1 MSEHW
6 TERLSD
12 YIDEELSPAERDA
25 CEAHL
30 LACAECREVLG
41 ELRVLVA
48 EARELPDEE
57 PARDLWP
64 GIQAQLEAGPL
75 AIERGGGAR
84 VEGQG
89 SSVRPLPSRRR
100 VFALSLPQLAAA
112 ALVCAVLGG
121 GAVAVGSGVFG
132 SWGGTTPVATLA
144 PGGGRPTGAPPVA
157 MAALPGEA
165 AYDRAVSD
173 LRAVLEAGKGRLK
186 PETIA
191 VLEENLA
198 TIDRAIERSR
208 KALEADPANPYLN
221 AHVQAAMRR
230 KLEVLRRAADLVSAE
245 S

>member
-1 MSEHW
+1 MMEHW

-41 ELRVLVA
+41 ELRVIVA

-57 PARDLWP
+57 PARNLWP
-64 GIQAQLEAGPL
+64 GIQSRLDAPPL
-75 AIERGGGAR
+75 SIER
-84 VEGQG
+84 
-89 SSVRPLPSRRR
+89 SPVRAPARRR
-100 VFALSLPQLAAA
+100 VFALSVPQLAAA
-112 ALVCAVLGG
+112 ALACAVIGGG
-121 GAVAVGSGVFG
+121 GAMLASGAF
-132 SWGGTTPVATLA
+132 WGGTPVATLPPSVA
-144 PGGGRPTGAPPVA
+144 GRPTGAPPVS
-157 MAALPGEA
+157 MAALPGEE
-165 AYDRAVSD
+165 AYDHAVAD
-173 LRAVLEAGKGRLK
+173 LRAVLEAGKGKLK

-208 KALEADPANPYLN
+208 KALGADPGNPYLN

-230 KLEVLRRAADLVSAE
+230 KLEVLRRAADLVSAQ

>member
-1 MSEHW
+1 MTMHW

-41 ELRVLVA
+41 ELRVIVA

-57 PARDLWP
+57 PARELWP
-64 GIQAQLEAGPL
+64 GIQPRLDTPPL
-75 AIERGGGAR
+75 SIERSPAR
-84 VEGQG
+84 APV
-89 SSVRPLPSRRR
+89 RRR
-100 VFALSLPQLAAA
+100 VFALSVPQLAAA
-112 ALVCAVLGG
+112 ALACAVIGGG
-121 GAVAVGSGVFG
+121 GALLASGAFRGGS
-132 SWGGTTPVATLA
+132 STPVATLPPSVA
-144 PGGGRPTGAPPVA
+144 PVMAP
-157 MAALPGEA
+157 AALLPGQA
-165 AYDRAVSD
+165 AYDHAVAD
-173 LRAVLEAGKGRLK
+173 LRAVLEAGKSRLK

-208 KALEADPANPYLN
+208 KALEADPGNPYLN

>member
-1 MSEHW
+1 MTEHW

-30 LACAECREVLG
+30 LGCAECREVLG
-41 ELRVLVA
+41 ELRVLVT
-48 EARELPDEE
+48 EARELPDQE
-57 PARDLWP
+57 PVHDLWP
-64 GIQAQLEAGPL
+64 GIQSRLDTPPL
-75 AIERGGGAR
+75 AIERSPAAR
-84 VEGQG
+84 VPE
-89 SSVRPLPSRRR
+89 RRR
-100 VFALSLPQLAAA
+100 VFALSMPQLAAA
-112 ALVCAVLGG
+112 ALACAVLGG
-121 GAVAVGSGVFG
+121 GGVWFAT
-132 SWGGTTPVATLA
+132 SSFWTGTTPTPPPVVAGA
-144 PGGGRPTGAPPVA
+144 GRPTGAPPA
-157 MAALPGEA
+157 TLAALPGEE
-165 AYDRAVSD
+165 AYDHAVAD
-173 LRAVLEAGKGRLK
+173 LRAVLEAGKGKLK

-230 KLEVLRRAADLVSAE
+230 KLEVLRRAADLVSE

>member
-1 MSEHW
+1 MTEHW
-6 TERLSD
+6 TKRLSD

-41 ELRVLVA
+41 ELRVIVA
-48 EARELPDEE
+48 EARELPDDE
-57 PARDLWP
+57 PVRDLWT
-64 GIQAQLEAGPL
+64 GIQPRLDTPPL
-75 AIERGGGAR
+75 SIERSPAR
-84 VEGQG
+84 APV
-89 SSVRPLPSRRR
+89 RRR
-100 VFALSLPQLAAA
+100 VFALSVPQLAAA
-112 ALVCAVLGG
+112 ALACAVIGGG
-121 GAVAVGSGVFG
+121 GAMLASGSFG
-132 SWGGTTPVATLA
+132 SGTTPLPPVAA
-144 PGGGRPTGAPPVA
+144 GRPTGAPPATLAA
-157 MAALPGEA
+157 MLPGEA
-165 AYDRAVSD
+165 AYDHAVAD

-191 VLEENLA
+191 VLEENIA

-208 KALEADPANPYLN
+208 KALEADPGNAYLN